1 MIQDHSGICIYEI
14 SDVQNQEPPD
24 SMTNQNAYS
33 GSNTKNEENKDN
45 MSI

>member
-14 SDVQNQEPPD
+14 SDVQNQEPD